1 MRNAIIFCF
10 AVLLISCNEKVEKS
24 VSYYYDVDSL
34 MVKQKQVL
42 GEKKAAIVKWARVDS
57 ATAEA
62 TVTPDSLQ
70 AWNSN
75 FQIFE
80 KININKP
87 ALKGVYEVKE
97 YDDSRSN
104 LKIREYSSTKEG
116 VEVPFLKLY
125 YLQSVENL
133 KMIEARY
140 IEDNPIFKSQRNL
153 KFVFDDF
160 TGQPL
165 LKTFSIK
172 GSQKMLLKDRVEFEV
187 KGEIVF

>member
-1 MRNAIIFCF
+1 MRNAIILCF
-10 AVLLISCNEKVEKS
+10 AVLLISCNENVEKS
-24 VSYYYDVDSL
+24 VAYYYDVDSL
-34 MVKQKQVL
+34 MEKQKQVL
-42 GEKKAAIVKWARVDS
+42 GEKKAAIVKWAKVDN

-80 KININKP
+80 KININRP
-87 ALKGVYEVKE
+87 ALKGVYDLKE
-97 YDDSRSN
+97 YDDPRSN

-125 YLQSVENL
+125 YLESVENL

-140 IEDNPIFKSQRNL
+140 IEDNPIFKAQRNL

-172 GSQKMLLKDRVEFEV
+172 GSQKMLLKDRVDFEV
-187 KGEIVF
+187 KGEIKF